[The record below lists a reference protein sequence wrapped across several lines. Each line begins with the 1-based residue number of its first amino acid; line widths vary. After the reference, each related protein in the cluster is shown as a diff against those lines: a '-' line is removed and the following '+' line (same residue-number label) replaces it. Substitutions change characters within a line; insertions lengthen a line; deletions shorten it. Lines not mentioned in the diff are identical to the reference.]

1 MAFSNISQI
10 PDWDASGILP
20 ASYEGDPASPYA
32 VSLIDLVTRLGETGV
47 RRKLLM
53 GLLDFRAE
61 LRDAGLA
68 QGFQWIDG
76 SFAENIEEVENR
88 PPRDIDVVTFS
99 HIPENYTQ
107 ETLAPQ
113 FPGTFNHQA
122 IKDTFK
128 IDSYFVFLNQVSP
141 ERLIERSMY
150 WNNLWSHRKG
160 DSLWKGYLQVDLAG
174 GDDIEAR
181 TELERLTV

>member
-1 MAFSNISQI
+1 MILPNISRI

-20 ASYEGDPASPYA
+20 ASYEGEPASPYE
-32 VSLIDLVTRLGETGV
+32 VSLIDLVTRLGDTGA
-47 RRKLLM
+47 RRRLLV

-61 LRDAGLA
+61 LHDAGLA

-107 ETLAPQ
+107 ETLMRQ
-113 FPGTFNHQA
+113 FPDVFNHQA

-128 IDSYFVFLNQVSP
+128 IDSHFVFLNQVSS
-141 ERLIERSMY
+141 ERLIRLSMY
-150 WNNLWSHRKG
+150 WNNLWSHRRG
-160 DSLWKGYLQVDLAG
+160 DFLWKGYLQVDLAG
-174 GDDIEAR
+174 GQDFEAR
-181 TELERLTV
+181 VELERLMM